1 MIPVKLTVKNFL
13 SYREGAPT
21 LDLTGVHV
29 ACLCGNNG
37 HGKSA
42 LLDAITWCL
51 WGKARG
57 RTQDELINYGAP
69 EARVEL
75 EFLSRGDLFRVIRS
89 HSRARGRNR
98 PGATD
103 LQLQALH
110 GGDAQPVGGN
120 TVRETQAKIEQLTGM
135 DYETF
140 INSAFL
146 MQGRADE
153 FTSKTPA
160 ERKAVLASLLD
171 LQAYDKYQERA
182 RRRLEGA
189 RVGAAQSAALVEQGR
204 SQIEQIGD
212 PASEL
217 ESVAK
222 QLENVEAR
230 LDAAK
235 RAEAEA
241 RTAVDA
247 GLRRQTELDGLRR
260 NFSGA
265 TLEISQLESQ
275 VSGMERRLRESEVV
289 AEKADEINEGLK
301 RYRDAQERFRALED
315 LRDTYEGLVHRKE
328 ELAQEIALKRVQAEA
343 QLAQL
348 VRRVEEELASKAS
361 SEPGLSAAA
370 EERRKELAFLA
381 TEDEEIAAV
390 RQRQQAL
397 AAEVGET
404 RGLVERYE
412 REGKE
417 MRGKL
422 DLLEQTPEEGAVCP
436 LCGAPLGLDGCN
448 RLASQYGSQV
458 EELREM
464 FRAARTTLR
473 RLEGEQEELEKSLPI
488 RERAQEQKR
497 RDAQLGLQ
505 EVERQLA
512 ESRAA
517 QEEVERLEPQLSRG
531 RAELETGRFATE
543 ERGDLEQVEGRLREV
558 PYQESDWRNSYQEIQ
573 DLQGFEARGQE
584 LAQALDRLPQE
595 QEALDRTRELVDRR
609 KEELAELELRVNAIE
624 ASLEGFPKLE
634 RRLEEAQKEAAE
646 RDGERAS
653 LLARRGYLE
662 GQVQRLAEV
671 QRDVEQHSG
680 RLREH
685 EKEQS
690 IFQELVTAFGR
701 QGVQAM
707 LIETVVPRLEEEA
720 NLLLGRM
727 TDNRMHVKL
736 ETQRERRSGRGE
748 AIETLEINVSDELG
762 PRSYEM
768 YSGGEAFRVNLALRI
783 ALSKVL
789 AQRMGAPLPTLFI
802 DEGFGTQDG
811 AGKERILDVIS
822 AIQDEFDKI
831 IVITH
836 LDDLKDMFPVRI
848 EVQKDDQG
856 STFWL
861 S

>member
-1 MIPVKLTVKNFL
+1 MIPVKLSVKNFL

-103 LQLQALH
+103 LQLQALN

-171 LQAYDKYQERA
+171 LQAYDIYQERA

-189 RVGAAQSAALVEQGR
+189 RVGAAQSAALVEQGQF
-204 SQIEQIGD
+204 QIEQIGD
-212 PASEL
+212 PTSEL
-217 ESVAK
+217 ALVAK

-230 LDAAK
+230 LSAARK
-235 RAEAEA
+235 AEEEA
-241 RTAVDA
+241 KNAVDA
-247 GLRRQTELDGLRR
+247 GLRRQAELGDLRR
-260 NFSGA
+260 NLSGA
-265 TLEISQLESQ
+265 NLEIGQLEAQ
-275 VSGMERRLRESEVV
+275 VSAMERRLRESEVI
-289 AEKADEINEGLK
+289 AEKADEINNGLK
-301 RYRDAQERFRALED
+301 RFRETQERFRALEE
-315 LRDTYEGLVHRKE
+315 LRDIYEALNGRKE
-328 ELAQEIALKRVQAEA
+328 ELTQEIALKRVQAEA

-348 VRRVEEELASKAS
+348 ARRIDEELIPKAS
-361 SEPGLSAAA
+361 GEPELAAAA
-370 EERRKELAFLA
+370 EERRRELASLAKEDQGIARERERQRGLA
-381 TEDEEIAAV
+381 TQI
-390 RQRQQAL
+390 
-397 AAEVGET
+397 GET
-404 RGLVERYE
+404 KGLVEHYE

-417 MRGKL
+417 IRGKL
-422 DLLEQTPEEGAVCP
+422 DLLAQTPEEGAVCP
-436 LCGAPLGLDGCN
+436 LCSTPLGIDGCG
-448 RLASQYGSQV
+448 RLANQYEFQV
-458 EELREM
+458 EELRKM
-464 FRAARTTLR
+464 FRAARTKLR
-473 RLEGEQEELEKSLPI
+473 GLEGEQEEVEKALPI
-488 RERAQEQKR
+488 REMTLEKKR
-497 RDAQLGLQ
+497 RDAQLELQ
-505 EVERQLA
+505 ALERQLA

-517 QEEVERLEPQLSRG
+517 KEEVGRLKPQLARG
-531 RAELETGRFATE
+531 RAELESERFAAE
-543 ERGDLEQVEGRLREV
+543 EMGELHLVEGRIRGV
-558 PYQESDWRNSYQEIQ
+558 PYRESDWRDSYQEIQ
-573 DLQGFEARGQE
+573 ELQGFEARARE
-584 LAQALDRLPQE
+584 LAQALDRLPEE
-595 QEALDRTRELVDRR
+595 QEALKQTRELLGRR
-609 KEELAELELRVNAIE
+609 KDELAELEGRVHTIE
-624 ASLEGFPKLE
+624 ASLEGFPELE
-634 RRLEEAQKEAAE
+634 RRLEEAQKEVAG

-653 LLARRGYLE
+653 YLARKGYLE

-671 QRDVEQHSG
+671 LRDVEQHSG

-727 TDNRMHVKL
+727 TDNQMHVKL

-748 AIETLEINVSDELG
+748 AIETLEINVSDALG

-811 AGKERILDVIS
+811 AGRERILDVIS

-836 LDDLKDMFPVRI
+836 LDDLKDIFPVRI

>member
-1 MIPVKLTVKNFL
+1 MIPVKLSVKNFL

-103 LQLQALH
+103 LQLQALN
-110 GGDAQPVGGN
+110 GDDSQSVGGN

-171 LQAYDKYQERA
+171 LQAYDTYQERA

-217 ESVAK
+217 ELVAM

-230 LDAAK
+230 LGAAK
-235 RAEAEA
+235 RAEEEV

-247 GLRRQTELDGLRR
+247 GLRRQAELDDLRR
-260 NFSGA
+260 NMSGA
-265 TLEISQLESQ
+265 NVEIGQLESQ
-275 VSGMERRLRESEVV
+275 VSAMERRLRESEVI

-301 RYRDAQERFRALED
+301 RFREAQGRFRALEE
-315 LRDTYEGLVHRKE
+315 LRDSYEALNRRKE
-328 ELAQEIALKRVQAEA
+328 ELTQEIALKRVQVEA

-348 VRRVEEELASKAS
+348 ARRVEEELIPKAS
-361 SEPGLSAAA
+361 GGPGLAAAA
-370 EERRKELAFLA
+370 EERRRELASLA
-381 TEDEEIAAV
+381 TEDEGIASERE
-390 RQRQQAL
+390 RQRAL
-397 AAEVGET
+397 ATQIGEAK
-404 RGLVERYE
+404 GLVERYE

-422 DLLEQTPEEGAVCP
+422 DLLAQSPEEGAVCP
-436 LCGAPLGLDGCN
+436 LCGTALGMDGCG
-448 RLASQYGSQV
+448 RLASQYESQV
-458 EELREM
+458 AELRGM

-473 RLEGEQEELEKSLPI
+473 GLEGDQEEVEKELPV
-488 RERAQEQKR
+488 RERALEKKR

-505 EVERQLA
+505 DVERQLA
-512 ESRAA
+512 ESQAA
-517 QEEVERLEPQLSRG
+517 QEEVALLEPQLARG
-531 RAELETGRFATE
+531 RDELESGGFAVAE
-543 ERGDLEQVEGRLREV
+543 MGELDQVEGRLREM
-558 PYQESDWRNSYQEIQ
+558 PYRESDWRDSYQEIQ
-573 DLQGFEARGQE
+573 ELQGFEARARE
-584 LAQALDRLPQE
+584 LALALDRLPE
-595 QEALDRTRELVDRR
+595 EREALKRTRELLGRR
-609 KEELAELELRVNAIE
+609 KDELEELEGRVNSIE
-624 ASLEGFPKLE
+624 ASLEGFPDLE
-634 RRLEEAQKEAAE
+634 RRLEEARKEVAG
-646 RDGERAS
+646 RDAERAS
-653 LLARRGYLE
+653 YLARKGFLE

-671 QRDVEQHSG
+671 RRALGQHSG
-680 RLREH
+680 RLREQ
-685 EKEQS
+685 EREQS

-811 AGKERILDVIS
+811 AGRERILDVIS

-848 EVQKDDQG
+848 EVQKDEQG